1 MNSILSSMY
10 IFWCSVFILPKKII
24 YEVEKLCKNFFWHGT
39 NEPRKGG
46 IVAWNVVCQQK
57 ALGGLGVKHVN
68 IWNQAI
74 QLKHIWELI
83 QEKKILWAFWVIR
96 TKLEK
101 LSF

>member
-1 MNSILSSMY
+1 MY
-10 IFWCSVFILPKKII
+10 VFWCSVFILPKKII
-24 YEVEKLCKNFFWHGT
+24 YEMEKLCKYFFWHGT

-57 ALGGLGVKHVN
+57 ALGPLGGLGVKPVN

-83 QEKKILWAFWVIR
+83 QEKKKTLWAAWVIR
-96 TKLEK
+96 TKLKK